1 MYKRLDWFGFNLL
14 FFFVGESIF
23 NILDHFAKEIAYQV
37 AL

>member
-14 FFFVGESIF
+14 FFVGESIF